1 MKIRLPAIA
10 GKLSNFPK
18 LITIA
23 AVRLSLMGMCSSL
36 IAAPALENKPEGVF
50 FDKYQP
56 LRAPQTGQLLVKHG
70 DRLAICGDS
79 ITEQKMYSR
88 LIEDYVTMCA
98 PELKVEVRQ
107 CGWGGERTSDFL
119 ARMTNDCLRFK
130 PTIATTS
137 YGMNDHEYRSYE
149 PRIGDAYRSNAL
161 ALVNA
166 FKVNGVRV
174 IQGSPGCVG
183 KIPWWQK
190 GYTTEDLN
198 LNLCQLRN
206 IGVEIATEQDLGFA
220 DVFWPMLTAGQAG
233 KERYGTNYAIAG
245 NDGVHPG
252 WAGHVVMAY
261 AYLKA
266 MGFDGAI
273 GTFTVDLRNSRL
285 ETSEGHRTVAVK
297 NGVFEIQSFR
307 YPFCAVEPDELAA
320 EGYPA
325 VGADDPKKE
334 DSIRS
339 GMTFVPFCRELNRL
353 MLIVT
358 NGQAAAYKVTWGGQS
373 KTFTAEQLAQGINLA
388 EEFVSNPFSVA
399 FAKVD
404 AAIAAKQKFET
415 EEIKRLFRP
424 EGKPSLEEVALQTE
438 KVIDEAEKKHESLAV
453 AVRKNFIPVNHTLE
467 IVAQPQ

>member
-1 MKIRLPAIA
+1 MKISSLAIA
-10 GKLSNFPK
+10 GRISGQ
-18 LITIA
+18 LIT
-23 AVRLSLMGMCSSL
+23 LSLVLMSL
-36 IAAPALENKPEGVF
+36 GLMAAPVLENKPEGVF
-50 FDKYQP
+50 FDRYQP
-56 LRAPQTGQLLVKHG
+56 LRAPQTSQLLVKQG

-98 PELKVEVRQ
+98 PELNVEVRQ
-107 CGWGGERTSDFL
+107 FGWGGERTSDFL

-149 PRIGDAYRSNAL
+149 LRIGDAYRSNSIAI
-161 ALVNA
+161 VNA
-166 FKVNGVRV
+166 FKANGVRV

-198 LNLCQLRN
+198 LNLCTLRN
-206 IGVEIATEQDLGFA
+206 ISVEIATEQQLGFA
-220 DVFWPMLTAGQAG
+220 DVFWPLLKAGQAG
-233 KERYGTNYAIAG
+233 KEQYGTNYAIAG

-273 GTFTVDLRNSRL
+273 GTFTVDLRNNRMELSK
-285 ETSEGHRTVAVK
+285 GHRVVSVK
-297 NGVFEIQSFR
+297 NGAFEIQSSR
-307 YPFCAVEPDELAA
+307 YPFCVVEPDELAA
-320 EGYPA
+320 ESYPA
-325 VGADDPKKE
+325 AGKDDPRKD

-339 GMTFVPFCRELNRL
+339 GMTFVPFYRELNRL
-353 MLIVT
+353 VLIAT
-358 NGQAAAYKVTWGGQS
+358 NGSAASYKITWGDQS
-373 KTFTAEQLAQGINLA
+373 KTFTATQLSQGINLA

-404 AAIAAKQKFET
+404 ADIAAKQKFET

-424 EGKPSLEEVALQTE
+424 EGKPTMEEVVLQTE
-438 KVIDEAEKKHESLAV
+438 KVIGEAEKKHESLAA
-453 AVRKNFIPVNHTLE
+453 AVQKSFVPVNHTIE